1 MDKKLDHEFF
11 LKIDEER
18 EQKKRKAYFNG
29 YKNFA
34 HLEEI
39 ATKTSLKISVLASK
53 FYADEDFNFYSNAY
67 LKENLMVFAVALE
80 ALQKSGIKTIHY
92 LEVGVNKG
100 LSSLAVHLLCE
111 QLGLACKIR
120 GVDPYYED
128 GYVEGVARTIN
139 KKTKEQTLT
148 FLRENN
154 VQFSLVEKTSNA
166 AFLDLIRCDD
176 RFDLIY
182 IDGRHELLFPLV
194 DVGSYINLLIKN
206 GIFLIDDYFWRDVF
220 QIKHLFDLYAEPICE
235 SWKIAAFQVHLNP
248 EIF

>member
-80 ALQKSGIKTIHY
+80 ALQKSGITWK
-92 LEVGVNKG
+92 LV
-100 LSSLAVHLLCE
+100 
-111 QLGLACKIR
+111 
-120 GVDPYYED
+120 
-128 GYVEGVARTIN
+128 
-139 KKTKEQTLT
+139 LT
-148 FLRENN
+148 
-154 VQFSLVEKTSNA
+154 
-166 AFLDLIRCDD
+166 
-176 RFDLIY
+176 
-182 IDGRHELLFPLV
+182 
-194 DVGSYINLLIKN
+194 
-206 GIFLIDDYFWRDVF
+206 RD
-220 QIKHLFDLYAEPICE
+220 
-235 SWKIAAFQVHLNP
+235 
-248 EIF
+248 